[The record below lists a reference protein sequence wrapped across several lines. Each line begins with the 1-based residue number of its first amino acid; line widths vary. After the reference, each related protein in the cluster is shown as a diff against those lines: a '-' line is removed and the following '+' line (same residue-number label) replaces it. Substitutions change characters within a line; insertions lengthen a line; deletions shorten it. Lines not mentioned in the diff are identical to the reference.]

1 VVVCSDVRNADSWIW
16 ALPAP
21 LVTGGSI
28 IMCTEESSAQSIAEQ
43 ERATRIVV
51 L

>member
-1 VVVCSDVRNADSWIW
+1 
-16 ALPAP
+16 
-21 LVTGGSI
+21 VTGGSI
-28 IMCTEESSAQSIAEQ
+28 IMCTDESSAQSIAEQ